1 MPRKLKATKQKGG
14 FMGNLFGKANTQSEN
29 NNQQL
34 AMVEKDL
41 DLESSKKGAPGSNY
55 IVIFLK
61 SGEKVLSSPSSLI
74 YMKGDVEK
82 GEIEIGKDVLSAFS
96 RSFAG
101 EDMFMTSYKGGQAG
115 GHVAF
120 SSDIPGDVIKVQLK
134 KDEEYTISRTS
145 FLCSTE
151 NISISATVQPLGIL
165 GIGSGEGFILPKIK
179 ANSGGSI
186 WLATFGSFERIDLLP
201 NEEIILDNGVFLA
214 APSHMNY
221 TLVRLGKTFISS
233 FLGGEG
239 FGMKF
244 VGPGTIYTQSKNLNN
259 FGQMM
264 SKYVGSVDKPQTFK
278 GAVKGA
284 VVGAVANAIFGDD
297 AGDGIGE
304 GIGDALAFEGGKR
317 TKKTRVSR
325 SKPKSKN

>member
-1 MPRKLKATKQKGG
+1 MPRKSKAANQKGG
-14 FMGNLFGKANTQSEN
+14 FMGLFRQANAASEN
-29 NNQQL
+29 NNQ
-34 AMVEKDL
+34 AVAVGERDL

-55 IVIFLK
+55 IVISLK

-74 YMKGDVEK
+74 YMKGDVQK
-82 GEIEIGKDVLSAFS
+82 GEIEIGKDVLAAFS

-101 EDMFMTSYKGGQAG
+101 EDMFMTSYTGGQSG

-120 SSDIPGDVIKVQLK
+120 SSDIPGDVIKIQLQK
-134 KDEEYTISRTS
+134 EEEYTISRTS
-145 FLCSTE
+145 FLCGTD
-151 NISISATVQPLGIL
+151 NITISATVQPLGIL
-165 GIGSGEGFILPKIK
+165 GIGSGEGFILPKVK
-179 ANSGGSI
+179 AKSGASI

-214 APSHMNY
+214 APSHMTY

-264 SKYVGSVDKPQTFK
+264 SKYVGSVEAPQTFK
-278 GAVKGA
+278 GVVKGA

-297 AGDGIGE
+297 VGVGDGMGDGIG
-304 GIGDALAFEGGKR
+304 DFAFEGGKKA
-317 TKKTRVSR
+317 KKTRVSK
-325 SKPKSKN
+325 SKPKPK